1 MSSWGKYLFVSILV
15 SSDAMKTLCLGIGMY
30 TAEQYI
36 EWGQLLA
43 GTVLTF
49 LPLFLI
55 FAPLSKY
62 FIRGFME
69 GAVK

>member
-1 MSSWGKYLFVSILV
+1 
-15 SSDAMKTLCLGIGMY
+15 MKTLCLGIGMY